1 MRLSMLYLL
10 SALAVAVVPLSA
22 AAQESA
28 SLPTAASGDACAI
41 GWRWVPAGYN
51 KETEWAS
58 GHCERIPVPPMISA
72 SETVPV
78 GTMCPTGS
86 RWVPAG
92 YNKETEWAP
101 RHCGPIP
108 GSAGSQ
114 ARNYTPQ
121 TPPVAMNCP
130 PGYHWV
136 ASGYN
141 RQAEWD
147 SAHCAED

>member
-78 GTMCPTGS
+78 DTMCPTGS

-108 GSAGSQ
+108 GSPS
-114 ARNYTPQ
+114 RR
-121 TPPVAMNCP
+121 
-130 PGYHWV
+130 
-136 ASGYN
+136 S
-141 RQAEWD
+141 RR
-147 SAHCAED
+147 